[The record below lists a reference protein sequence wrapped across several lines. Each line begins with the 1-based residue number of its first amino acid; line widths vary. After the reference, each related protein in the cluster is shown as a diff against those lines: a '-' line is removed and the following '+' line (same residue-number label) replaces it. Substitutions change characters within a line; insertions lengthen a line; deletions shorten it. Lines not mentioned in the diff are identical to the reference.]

1 MIDLNEVNKEIEKLE
16 HSDTT
21 YPVCTKLAVLYAIR
35 NNTEER
41 TIPPVSYRGNQN
53 GETAFLQAVSMAD
66 YNHVLS
72 VMDEHMELIR
82 LLYPKEYTA
91 IINKIE
97 NG

>member
-1 MIDLNEVNKEIEKLE
+1 MLDLNEVNREIEKLE
-16 HSDTT
+16 HSETT

-41 TIPPVSYRGNQN
+41 TIPPASFRGSQN

-72 VMDEHMELIR
+72 VMDEHMEMIK

-91 IINKIE
+91 IINKIIE
-97 NG
+97 G